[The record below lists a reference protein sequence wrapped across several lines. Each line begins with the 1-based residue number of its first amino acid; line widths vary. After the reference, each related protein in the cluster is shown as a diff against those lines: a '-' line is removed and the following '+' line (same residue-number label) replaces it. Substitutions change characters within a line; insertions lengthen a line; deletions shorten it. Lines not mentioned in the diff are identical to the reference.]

1 MTSAV
6 VEGILPASNCA
17 RCEQRKRQS
26 SQRALVGGETYRN
39 GKLQGSRRMSESRGV
54 TEDEG
59 RGAGMRTEERGC
71 PLPDGNQGH

>member
-1 MTSAV
+1 MKSY
-6 VEGILPASNCA
+6 GIGVDIGGTTVKIGVFESDGT
-17 RCEQRKRQS
+17 
-26 SQRALVGGETYRN
+26 LVKTWEIPTR
-39 GKLQGSRRMSESRGV
+39 